1 MPEQKD
7 FNIFYE
13 RELKELL
20 LPLEAERKK
29 IKKRGVTGFLFLGVA
44 AVFFIF
50 AVTEAGTPAVV
61 AAVITF
67 VTAIFFL
74 VLFGLRKNK
83 FTRNFKGI
91 IVSRVIQFIDP
102 SLKYSPGLSISKED
116 YMNSGLFVERPDR
129 YTGDDYIEGLHGK
142 TGFCFSELH
151 TERQVSSGKNSYW
164 ETIFKG
170 LFFIADFN
178 KHFSGRTYVWRE
190 GRPQVNFLTRIFSSF
205 ASSLEKV
212 KLESVE
218 FEKRFTVYSSDQV
231 EARYILTPSFMER
244 VVRLQDRMGEGT
256 CLSFV
261 NTNINVAV
269 PIREALFEPSVFS
282 ANDFSRLEDFRATLQ
297 IVYDIIDELKLNQR
311 LWTKE

>member
-1 MPEQKD
+1 MPGEKE
-7 FNIFYE
+7 FNTFYE
-13 RELKELL
+13 KELESL
-20 LPLEAERKK
+20 LVPLEAERKK
-29 IKKRGVTGFLFLGVA
+29 IKKQGVTGFIFLGVA

-50 AVTEAGTPAVV
+50 AVTETGTPAVV
-61 AAVITF
+61 AAVAAF
-67 VTAIFFL
+67 VTAIVFF

-91 IVSRVIQFIDP
+91 IVNRVIQFIDP
-102 SLKYSPGLSISKED
+102 SLKYNPRLSISKED
-116 YMNSGLFVERPDR
+116 YMSSGLFVERPDR
-129 YTGDDYIEGLHGK
+129 YTGDDYIEGMHGK
-142 TGFCFSELH
+142 TVFCFSELH
-151 TERQVSSGKNSYW
+151 TERQVNTDKSSHW

-205 ASSLEKV
+205 ASGLEKV

-244 VVRLQDRMGEGT
+244 VVRLQDRMGEEVS
-256 CLSFV
+256 LSFV
-261 NTNINVAV
+261 NTNIYVAI

-282 ANDFSRLEDFRATLQ
+282 ANDFSRVEDFRTTLQ